1 MKTFLSP
8 EQREDL
14 LKRHRA
20 EKDGKARDRIKCV
33 LLSDK
38 GWTYRA
44 ISEALFLGQETVS
57 THVFEFKQKDKLRN
71 NSGGSQ
77 SKLSAEQ
84 ETSLIQHVET
94 ELHLESKTIRAYV
107 RKNYG
112 VKFSRS
118 GMIAWLH
125 HHGFSY
131 KKPNRVPAKAN
142 KEKQDAFIASYD
154 CLKSQLGDNDVILF
168 GDGVHPSIETK
179 ISSGW
184 IRTGQHKPIK
194 TTASRTRVNILGALQ
209 LDGMNLIT
217 HNYPTINSDSVVDFM
232 GRLKEVYPDKE
243 NIYFVV
249 DNGPYYTSK
258 LVKDKAKELGITMTY
273 LPPYSPNLN
282 PIERLW
288 KYMNERVRNNVFF
301 HSAVEFREK
310 ILSFFSEHWEKNKV
324 GLENRINDNFQT
336 LKIGVLN

>member
-8 EQREDL
+8 EQREAL

-20 EKDGKARDRIKCV
+20 EKDGKVRDRIKCV

-44 ISEALFLGQETVS
+44 ISEALFLDQETIS
-57 THVFEFKQKDKLRN
+57 THVFEFKQKEKLRN

-84 ETSLIQHVET
+84 EASLTQHIES
-94 ELHLESKTIRAYV
+94 ELYLESVVIRVYVKKT
-107 RKNYG
+107 YG
-112 VKFSRS
+112 VNFSRS

-125 HHGFSY
+125 QHDFSY
-131 KKPNRVPAKAN
+131 KKPNRVPAKAD
-142 KEKQDAFIASYD
+142 KAKQEAFVDSYD
-154 CLKSQLGDNDVILF
+154 RLKSQLGEKDVILF
-168 GDGVHPSIETK
+168 GDGVHPSMETK
-179 ISSGW
+179 VSSGW
-184 IRTGQHKPIK
+184 IRTGQHKAIK

-217 HNYPTINSDSVVDFM
+217 NNYQTINSDSVVDFM
-232 GRLKEVYPDKE
+232 GRLKDAYPHKE

-249 DNGPYYTSK
+249 DNGPYYVSK
-258 LVKDKAKELGITMTY
+258 LVKEKAKELGITMTY

-288 KYMNERVRNNVFF
+288 KYMNEKVRNNVFF
-301 HSAVEFREK
+301 HSATEFRQK
-310 ILSFFSEHWEKNKV
+310 ILSFFAENWEKNKV
-324 GLENRINDNFQT
+324 GLESRINDNFQT